1 MTIIQEDVFEFGD
14 VFMGTDKYT
23 GKYFVLMVADSK
35 TNGLMRRT
43 IYKDT
48 SVLSKAKRYFDLLSK
63 FNFPTEPNENGLY
76 IIDYMEVRNFNN
88 RIGVDFHYFST
99 RLTNRTNGYSFEKK
113 SRAAALRQSLP
124 SPNIPSIQ
132 G

>member
-1 MTIIQEDVFEFGD
+1 MTIIQEEVFEFGD
-14 VFMGTDKYT
+14 VFMGIDKYT

-35 TNGLMRRT
+35 TNGLTRRT

-48 SVLSKAKRYFDLLSK
+48 TVLSKAKRYFDLLSK
-63 FNFPTEPNENGLY
+63 FNFPTEPNEDGLC

-88 RIGVDFHYFST
+88 RVGVDFHYFST
-99 RLTNRTNGYSFEKK
+99 RLTNMTNGYSFEKK

-124 SPNIPSIQ
+124 SPNIPSMQ
-132 G
+132 S

>member
-14 VFMGTDKYT
+14 VFMGTDKYA
-23 GKYFVLMVADSK
+23 GKYFVLMVADNNLNAL
-35 TNGLMRRT
+35 TRRT
-43 IYKDT
+43 IYKET

-63 FNFPTEPNENGLY
+63 FNFSTEPNENGLY

-99 RLTNRTNGYSFEKK
+99 RLTNRTNVYSFEKK

-124 SPNIPSIQ
+124 SPNIPSMQ
-132 G
+132 S

>member
-23 GKYFVLMVADSK
+23 GKYFVLMVADSNA
-35 TNGLMRRT
+35 NGLMRRLV
-43 IYKDT
+43 YKDT

-63 FNFPTEPNENGLY
+63 FNFSIEHGEDGLDR
-76 IIDYMEVRNFNN
+76 IDYMEVRKFNSFV
-88 RIGVDFHYFST
+88 GVDFHFFST
-99 RLTNRTNGYSFEKK
+99 RLTNRANVYSFEKK
-113 SRAAALRQSLP
+113 SRAAMLRQSLP

>member
-23 GKYFVLMVADSK
+23 GKYFVLMVADSN

-63 FNFPTEPNENGLY
+63 FSFSTEPNENGLF
-76 IIDYMEVRNFNN
+76 IIDYADIAKFNN
-88 RIGVDFHYFST
+88 RVGVNFHSFPT
-99 RLTNRTNGYSFEKK
+99 RLTNWSNVYSFEKK

-124 SPNIPSIQ
+124 SPNIPSM
-132 G
+132 

>member
-23 GKYFVLMVADSK
+23 GKYFVFMVADSNV
-35 TNGLMRRT
+35 NGLMRRL

-63 FNFPTEPNENGLY
+63 FNFSTEPNENGLFV
-76 IIDYMEVRNFNN
+76 IDYSEIRKLSN
-88 RIGVDFHYFST
+88 RVGVDFDCYST
-99 RLTNRTNGYSFEKK
+99 RLTSRTNGYSFEKK

>member
-1 MTIIQEDVFEFGD
+1 MTIIQEDVFEFGY

-23 GKYFVLMVADSK
+23 GKYFVLMVADSN
-35 TNGLMRRT
+35 TNGLTRRT

-48 SVLSKAKRYFDLLSK
+48 TVLSKAKRYFDLLSK
-63 FNFPTEPNENGLY
+63 FNFTTEPNENGLF

-88 RIGVDFHYFST
+88 RVGVDFHYFST
-99 RLTNRTNGYSFEKK
+99 RLTNWSNGYSFEKK

-124 SPNIPSIQ
+124 SPNIPSM
-132 G
+132 